1 MKELHVANVVE
12 VYLVLEDDRQSLPV
26 QSDGENGGGKGKLAD
41 SRLSLFGCRQ
51 SSVSCMVLKPLGS
64 LCILLNA
71 LATLSLCRQQ
81 RRTYFGVGYL
91 QPSW

>member
-26 QSDGENGGGKGKLAD
+26 QPDSEDGGRKGKLAD

-51 SSVSCMVLKPLGS
+51 PSVSCIVLKTLGS
-64 LCILLNA
+64 LCVSLNA
-71 LATLSLCRQQ
+71 LTTLSLCREQ
-81 RRTYFGVGYL
+81 RRTYFGVSYL